1 VMSLE
6 NAGAQ
11 LRGYRMAAKKSMRAT
26 VEDSR
31 SVAHKHRDHRFRV
44 NLTALSELECG
55 LRMPRV
61 HVLRTLATIYGVP
74 LSVVLSVYGIWPD

>member
-1 VMSLE
+1 MSLE
-6 NAGAQ
+6 NAGAE
-11 LRGYRMAAKKSMRAT
+11 LRSYRIAARKTMRAT
-26 VEDSR
+26 VEDSL
-31 SVAHKHRDHRFRV
+31 SVARKHRDRRFRV

-74 LSVVLSVYGIWPD
+74 LSIVLSVYGIWPD